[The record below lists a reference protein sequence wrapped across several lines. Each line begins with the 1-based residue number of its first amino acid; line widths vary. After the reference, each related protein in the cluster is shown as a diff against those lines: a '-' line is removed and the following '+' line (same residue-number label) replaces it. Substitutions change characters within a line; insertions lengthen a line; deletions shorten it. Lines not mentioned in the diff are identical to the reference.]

1 MVQTIGFVAATF
13 TALAFLPQVLKAW
26 RSRSAGDLSAG
37 MLLTQSIGVALWIV
51 YGLAI
56 RSAPII
62 VANAITLTLTLLLL
76 VFKKAFESGQPLR

>member
-1 MVQTIGFVAATF
+1 
-13 TALAFLPQVLKAW
+13 
-26 RSRSAGDLSAG
+26 

-62 VANAITLTLTLLLL
+62 VANTITLTLTLLLL
-76 VFKKAFESGQPLR
+76 AFKKAFESGHGLR